1 VKSIQRLRFRRKV
14 ALLFRILEKNFFS
27 ETVVKRMVS
36 KIPDDAIVSSIQ
48 NELCR
53 HNKTILEY
61 SGKIREIFE
70 FSQAFF

>member
-1 VKSIQRLRFRRKV
+1 
-14 ALLFRILEKNFFS
+14 
-27 ETVVKRMVS
+27 MVS